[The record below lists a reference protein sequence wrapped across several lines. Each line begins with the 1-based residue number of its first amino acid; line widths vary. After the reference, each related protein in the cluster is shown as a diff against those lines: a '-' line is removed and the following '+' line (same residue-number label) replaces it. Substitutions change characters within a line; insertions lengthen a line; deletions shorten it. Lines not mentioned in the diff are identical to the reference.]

1 MHVPVG
7 LCGTLCL
14 HDDICESGGLECTVG
29 QLAHLQCQKVI
40 LQPVE
45 GLGFLSREPGGGLAS
60 RLSHL
65 ELSQS
70 DVLVSGLP

>member
-1 MHVPVG
+1 M
-7 LCGTLCL
+7 GTLCL
-14 HDDICESGGLECTVG
+14 HDDICESGGLECMVE
-29 QLAHLQCQKVI
+29 QLAHLQCQKVT

-60 RLSHL
+60 RLSYL

-70 DVLVSGLP
+70 GVLVSGLL